1 MVNRETDQLKTNQAK
16 QSVEDSKRLQSEK
29 NFRNKQE
36 KDRRLRELNSNNM
49 KRFIDERKRLANKHK
64 QENELLENITK
75 EENENLTE
83 ENKKVKKSLKIN
95 KNSFFYPLFSSIFQY

>member
-1 MVNRETDQLKTNQAK
+1 MCVANRETDQLKTNQAK

-36 KDRRLRELNSNNM
+36 KDRRLRELNCNNM

-64 QENELLENITK
+64 LENELLETITK
-75 EENENLTE
+75 EEEKTLEE
-83 ENKKVKKSLKIN
+83 ENKKVNSN
-95 KNSFFYPLFSSIFQY
+95 KNV